1 VWSQKKAEVKV
12 SSPGAGIEAI
22 TKSMLGSMNLSK
34 DK

>member
-1 VWSQKKAEVKV
+1 V